1 MILSVKIII
10 GFFNGILKQKIK
22 IILNQRKQ
30 LVSCLKITLDFK
42 GKNYQLKKKCK
53 ENSYFSYA
61 ALVVNV
67 IVNNTIR

>member
-30 LVSCLKITLDFK
+30 LVSCLKITLGFK
-42 GKNYQLKKKCK
+42 GKNYQLKK
-53 ENSYFSYA
+53 
-61 ALVVNV
+61 
-67 IVNNTIR
+67 

>member
-30 LVSCLKITLDFK
+30 LVSCLKITFDFK
-42 GKNYQLKKKCK
+42 GQNYQLKMNARRTVTSVMQC
-53 ENSYFSYA
+53 EY
-61 ALVVNV
+61 
-67 IVNNTIR
+67 

>member
-1 MILSVKIII
+1 MVLSVKIIVA
-10 GFFNGILKQKIK
+10 FSNGILKQKIK

-42 GKNYQLKKKCK
+42 GEKLSTKNKCK

-61 ALVVNV
+61 AWVLNTV
-67 IVNNTIR
+67 INNTIR

>member
-1 MILSVKIII
+1 MIPSVKIII

-22 IILNQRKQ
+22 IILNPRKQ

-42 GKNYQLKKKCK
+42 GQNYQLKNECK

-61 ALVVNV
+61 V
-67 IVNNTIR
+67 